1 MMFAS
6 VFASLGT
13 RIMFVVLAALLG
25 LGGLFIG
32 FVKVI
37 QKDVLAQ
44 LMEHLETG
52 QYKKRE
58 KTLAYMTKILEQ
70 GIHEY
75 YKNFDNATARK
86 MALDYFKRINDDKGM
101 IYMVVVDKNG
111 VVLFDPVNPKTV
123 GQSGLD
129 AQSVD
134 GVYYVRGY
142 LEAAKK
148 GGGYTYYKMP
158 KYDGGV
164 PEKKFAYSHYDEV
177 SQMVIATTS
186 YYTDYT
192 DINTEN
198 QAIKEGVN
206 KVFNEN
212 TTKLF
217 LWILTATIALVVLT
231 LIYAKLRIVKRIDEL
246 VLKINAFSH
255 GDKDLRAKIDVGD
268 RNDEISQVG
277 RGINLFVE
285 NARLIMEEI
294 KGISTSNKT
303 SMDKLV
309 QIAQETQK
317 SMKDSSTT
325 LNSVKNKATDV
336 ASMMN
341 ISIEQSQGLRK
352 RLIETQ
358 GLVKESKDAIGDLFS
373 QIIESAHT
381 EEELSSKVEQ
391 LSRNADDVKSILDI
405 INDIADQTNLLAL
418 NAAIEAA
425 RAGEHGRGF
434 AVVADEVRN
443 LAGRTQ
449 KSLAEINSTIMVIV
463 QEINA
468 VSSQMNLNSQKMER
482 LSDMSKSVQE
492 TYEKMSSN
500 LSSVV
505 LDSNQS
511 MDDYAKSGRQIEAM
525 VSDFAEVEKVASK
538 TLADSS
544 DILNIATH
552 VSGTTM
558 NLDKQVNLF
567 KT

>member
-1 MMFAS
+1 MMFS
-6 VFASLGT
+6 SMFASLGT
-13 RIMFVVLAALLG
+13 RIMLVVLAALLG

-32 FVKVI
+32 FVKVM
-37 QKDVLAQ
+37 QKDVLVQ
-44 LMEHLETG
+44 LMGHLETG

-58 KTLAYMTKILEQ
+58 KTLTYMTKILEQ

-177 SQMVIATTS
+177 SQMVIAATS
-186 YYTDYT
+186 YYT

-255 GDKDLRAKIDVGD
+255 GDKDLRAKIDLGD

-277 RGINLFVE
+277 RGVNLFVE

-309 QIAQETQK
+309 QIVQETQK
-317 SMKDSSTT
+317 SMKNSSTT
-325 LNSVKNKATDV
+325 LNSVKNKATDI

-352 RLIETQ
+352 HLIETQ

-373 QIIESAHT
+373 QITESAHT

-505 LDSNQS
+505 SDSNQS
-511 MDDYAKSGRQIEAM
+511 MDDYAKSGHQIEAM

>member
-1 MMFAS
+1 MVFSS
-6 VFASLGT
+6 VFSSLGA
-13 RIMFVVLAALLG
+13 RIIFIVLAALLG

-32 FVKVI
+32 FVKVM

-58 KTLAYMTKILEQ
+58 KTLAYMTEIIEQ

-75 YKNFDNATARK
+75 YKGFDNATARK
-86 MALDYFKRINDDKGM
+86 MALDYFKHINDDKGM

-129 AQSVD
+129 ARSVD

-177 SQMVIATTS
+177 SQMVIAATS
-186 YYTDYT
+186 YYT

-198 QAIKEGVN
+198 QAITEGVG
-206 KVFNEN
+206 KVFSEN

-246 VLKINAFSH
+246 VFKINAFSH

-277 RGINLFVE
+277 RGVNLFVE

-294 KGISTSNKT
+294 KGISTLNKT

-309 QIAQETQK
+309 QITQETQK
-317 SMKDSSTT
+317 SMKNSSTT
-325 LNSVKNKATDV
+325 LNSVKNKATDI

-341 ISIEQSQGLRK
+341 ASIEQSQGLRK

-373 QIIESAHT
+373 QITESAHT
-381 EEELSSKVEQ
+381 EEELSSQVEQ

-463 QEINA
+463 QEINT

-505 LDSNQS
+505 QDSNQS
-511 MDDYAKSGRQIEAM
+511 MDDYAKSGHQIEAM
-525 VSDFAEVEKVASK
+525 VSDFVEVEKAASK

-552 VSGTTM
+552 VSETAM

>member
-6 VFASLGT
+6 VSASLGT
-13 RIMFVVLAALLG
+13 RIMFAVLAALIS

-32 FVKVI
+32 FVKVM
-37 QKDVLAQ
+37 QKDVSAQ

-177 SQMVIATTS
+177 SQMVIAATS
-186 YYTDYT
+186 YYT

-198 QAIKEGVN
+198 KAIKEGVN

-212 TTKLF
+212 TAKLF
-217 LWILTATIALVVLT
+217 LWILTATVALVVLT

-277 RGINLFVE
+277 RGVNLFVE

-294 KGISTSNKT
+294 KGISALNKT

-317 SMKDSSTT
+317 SMKNSSTT
-325 LNSVKNKATDV
+325 LNSVKNKATDI

-341 ISIEQSQGLRK
+341 VSIEQSQGLRK

-373 QIIESAHT
+373 QITESAHT

-463 QEINA
+463 QEIND

-511 MDDYAKSGRQIEAM
+511 MDDYAKSGHQIEAM
-525 VSDFAEVEKVASK
+525 VSDFVEVEKVASK
-538 TLADSS
+538 ILADSS

>member
-1 MMFAS
+1 MVFSS
-6 VFASLGT
+6 VFSSLGA
-13 RIMFVVLAALLG
+13 RIIFIVLAALLG

-32 FVKVI
+32 FVKVM
-37 QKDVLAQ
+37 QKDVLMQ

-58 KTLAYMTKILEQ
+58 KTLAYLTEIIEQ

-75 YKNFDNATARK
+75 YKSFDNATARK

-186 YYTDYT
+186 YYTD
-192 DINTEN
+192 INTEN
-198 QAIKEGVN
+198 KAIKEGVN

-246 VLKINAFSH
+246 VFKINAFSH

-294 KGISTSNKT
+294 KRISTLNKT

-309 QIAQETQK
+309 QITQETQK
-317 SMKDSSTT
+317 SMKNSSTT
-325 LNSVKNKATDV
+325 LNSVKNKATDI

-341 ISIEQSQGLRK
+341 ASIEQSQGLRK

-358 GLVKESKDAIGDLFS
+358 AFVKESKDAIGDLFS
-373 QIIESAHT
+373 QITESAHT
-381 EEELSSKVEQ
+381 EEELSSQVEQ

-468 VSSQMNLNSQKMER
+468 VSSQMNLNSQKMKR

-505 LDSNQS
+505 QDSNQS
-511 MDDYAKSGRQIEAM
+511 MDDYAKSGHQIEAM
-525 VSDFAEVEKVASK
+525 VSDFVEVEKVASK

-552 VSGTTM
+552 VSETTI
-558 NLDKQVNLF
+558 NLYKQVNLF

>member
-32 FVKVI
+32 FVKVM

-58 KTLAYMTKILEQ
+58 KTLAYMTKLLEQ

-75 YKNFDNATARK
+75 YKSFDNATARK

-177 SQMVIATTS
+177 SQMVIAATS
-186 YYTDYT
+186 YYT

-198 QAIKEGVN
+198 KAIKEGVN

-212 TTKLF
+212 TAKLF

-255 GDKDLRAKIDVGD
+255 GDKDLRTKIDVGD

-277 RGINLFVE
+277 HGVNLFVE

-341 ISIEQSQGLRK
+341 ASIEQSQGLRK

-381 EEELSSKVEQ
+381 EEELSSQVEQ

-505 LDSNQS
+505 RDSNQS

-525 VSDFAEVEKVASK
+525 VSDFVGVEKVASK

>member
-1 MMFAS
+1 MMFS
-6 VFASLGT
+6 SMFASLGT
-13 RIMFVVLAALLG
+13 RIMLVVLAALLG

-32 FVKVI
+32 FVKVM

-75 YKNFDNATARK
+75 YKSFDNATARK

-177 SQMVIATTS
+177 SQMVIAATS
-186 YYTDYT
+186 YYT

-198 QAIKEGVN
+198 KAIKEGVN

-341 ISIEQSQGLRK
+341 ASIEQSQGLRK

-373 QIIESAHT
+373 QITESAHT

-505 LDSNQS
+505 RDSNQS
-511 MDDYAKSGRQIEAM
+511 MDDYAKSGHQIEAM
-525 VSDFAEVEKVASK
+525 VSDFVGVEKVASK

>member
-1 MMFAS
+1 MFAS

-32 FVKVI
+32 FVKVM

-58 KTLAYMTKILEQ
+58 KTLAYMTKLLEQ

-75 YKNFDNATARK
+75 YKSFDNATARK

-177 SQMVIATTS
+177 SQMVIAATS
-186 YYTDYT
+186 YYT

-198 QAIKEGVN
+198 KAIKEGVN

-212 TTKLF
+212 TAKLF

-255 GDKDLRAKIDVGD
+255 GDKDLRTKIDVGD

-277 RGINLFVE
+277 RGVNLFVE

-294 KGISTSNKT
+294 KGISASNKT

-309 QIAQETQK
+309 QIVQETQK
-317 SMKDSSTT
+317 NMKDSSTT

-341 ISIEQSQGLRK
+341 ASIEQSQRLRK

-381 EEELSSKVEQ
+381 EEELSSQVEQ

-505 LDSNQS
+505 RDSNQS

-525 VSDFAEVEKVASK
+525 VSDFVGVEKVASK

-544 DILNIATH
+544 DILNITTH

>member
-32 FVKVI
+32 FVKVM

-58 KTLAYMTKILEQ
+58 KTLAYMTKLLEQ
-70 GIHEY
+70 GIHGY

-123 GQSGLD
+123 GQSGLGL
-129 AQSVD
+129 QSVD

-177 SQMVIATTS
+177 SQMVIAATS
-186 YYTDYT
+186 YYT

-198 QAIKEGVN
+198 QAITEGVG

-212 TTKLF
+212 TAKLF
-217 LWILTATIALVVLT
+217 LWILTVTIALVVLT

-255 GDKDLRAKIDVGD
+255 GDKDLRTKIDVGD
-268 RNDEISQVG
+268 HNDEISQVG
-277 RGINLFVE
+277 RGVNLFVE

-341 ISIEQSQGLRK
+341 ASIEQSQGLRK

-381 EEELSSKVEQ
+381 EEELSSQVEQ

-505 LDSNQS
+505 SDSNQS

-525 VSDFAEVEKVASK
+525 VSDFVGVEKVASK

-544 DILNIATH
+544 NILNIATH

>member
-58 KTLAYMTKILEQ
+58 KTLAYMTKIIEQ

-75 YKNFDNATARK
+75 YKDFDNATARK

-123 GQSGLD
+123 GQSGLSL
-129 AQSVD
+129 QSVD

-177 SQMVIATTS
+177 SQMVIAATS
-186 YYTDYT
+186 YYT

-198 QAIKEGVN
+198 KAIKEGVN

-255 GDKDLRAKIDVGD
+255 GDKDLRTKIDVGD

-277 RGINLFVE
+277 RGVNLFVE

-341 ISIEQSQGLRK
+341 ASIEQSQGLRK

-373 QIIESAHT
+373 QITESAHT
-381 EEELSSKVEQ
+381 EEELSSQVEQ

-463 QEINA
+463 QEIND

-505 LDSNQS
+505 QDSNQS

-525 VSDFAEVEKVASK
+525 VSDFVGVEKVASK

>member
-1 MMFAS
+1 MMFS
-6 VFASLGT
+6 SMFASLGT
-13 RIMFVVLAALLG
+13 RIMLVVLAALLG

-32 FVKVI
+32 FVKVM

-177 SQMVIATTS
+177 SQMVIAATS
-186 YYTDYT
+186 YYT

-198 QAIKEGVN
+198 KAIKEGVN

-231 LIYAKLRIVKRIDEL
+231 IIYAKLRIVKRIDEL
-246 VLKINAFSH
+246 VLKINAFSR
-255 GDKDLRAKIDVGD
+255 GDKDLRIKIDVGD

-277 RGINLFVE
+277 HGVNLFVE

-325 LNSVKNKATDV
+325 LNSVKNKATDI

-373 QIIESAHT
+373 QITESAHT

-463 QEINA
+463 QEIND

-505 LDSNQS
+505 SDSNQS
-511 MDDYAKSGRQIEAM
+511 MDDYAKSGHQIEAM

-544 DILNIATH
+544 DILSIATH

>member
-1 MMFAS
+1 MFS
-6 VFASLGT
+6 SMFASLGT

-32 FVKVI
+32 FVKVM

-58 KTLAYMTKILEQ
+58 KTLAYMTKIIEQ

-75 YKNFDNATARK
+75 YKDFDNATARK

-177 SQMVIATTS
+177 SSMVIATTS
-186 YYTDYT
+186 YYTD
-192 DINTEN
+192 INTEN
-198 QAIKEGVN
+198 KAIKEGVN
-206 KVFNEN
+206 KVFDEN

-246 VLKINAFSH
+246 VLKINAFSR

-294 KGISTSNKT
+294 KGISTLNKT
-303 SMDKLV
+303 SMNKLV
-309 QIAQETQK
+309 QITQETQK
-317 SMKDSSTT
+317 SMKNSSTT
-325 LNSVKNKATDV
+325 LNSVKNKATDI

-341 ISIEQSQGLRK
+341 ASIEQSQGLRK

-373 QIIESAHT
+373 QITESAHT

-505 LDSNQS
+505 SDSNQT
-511 MDDYAKSGRQIEAM
+511 MDDYAKSGHQIEAM

>member
-1 MMFAS
+1 MMFT
-6 VFASLGT
+6 SLGT
-13 RIMFVVLAALLG
+13 RIMLVVLVALLG

-32 FVKVI
+32 FVKVM

-44 LMEHLETG
+44 LMEHLENG

-58 KTLAYMTKILEQ
+58 KTLAYMTEIIEQ

-75 YKNFDNATARK
+75 YKSFDNATARK

-111 VVLFDPVNPKTV
+111 IVLFDPVNPKTV

-129 AQSVD
+129 ARSVD

-142 LEAAKK
+142 LESAKK

-177 SQMVIATTS
+177 SQMVIAATS
-186 YYTDYT
+186 YYTD
-192 DINTEN
+192 INAEN
-198 QAIKEGVN
+198 KAIKEGVN

-231 LIYAKLRIVKRIDEL
+231 LVYAKLRIVKRIDEL
-246 VLKINAFSH
+246 VFKINAFSH

-294 KGISTSNKT
+294 KGISTLNKT
-303 SMDKLV
+303 SMNKLV
-309 QIAQETQK
+309 QITQETQK

-325 LNSVKNKATDV
+325 LNSVKNKATDI

-341 ISIEQSQGLRK
+341 ASIEQSQGLRK

-373 QIIESAHT
+373 QITESAHT
-381 EEELSSKVEQ
+381 EEELSSQVEQ

-505 LDSNQS
+505 QDSNQS
-511 MDDYAKSGRQIEAM
+511 MDDYAKSGHQIEAM
-525 VSDFAEVEKVASK
+525 VSDFVEVEKVASK

-552 VSGTTM
+552 VSETTI

>member
-1 MMFAS
+1 MFS
-6 VFASLGT
+6 SMFASLGT
-13 RIMFVVLAALLG
+13 RIMLVVLAALLG

-32 FVKVI
+32 FVKVM

-134 GVYYVRGY
+134 GVYYIRGY

-177 SQMVIATTS
+177 SQMVIAATS
-186 YYTDYT
+186 YYT

-198 QAIKEGVN
+198 KAIKEGVN
-206 KVFNEN
+206 KVFDEN

-217 LWILTATIALVVLT
+217 LWILTTTIALVVLT

-341 ISIEQSQGLRK
+341 ASIEQSQGLRK

-463 QEINA
+463 QEIND

-505 LDSNQS
+505 QDSNQS

-525 VSDFAEVEKVASK
+525 VSDFIEVEKVASK

>member
-13 RIMFVVLAALLG
+13 RIMFVVLVALLG

-32 FVKVI
+32 FVKVM

-58 KTLAYMTKILEQ
+58 KTLAYMTKLLEQ

-75 YKNFDNATARK
+75 YKSFDNATARK

-177 SQMVIATTS
+177 SQMVIAATS
-186 YYTDYT
+186 YYT

-198 QAIKEGVN
+198 KAIKEGVN

-255 GDKDLRAKIDVGD
+255 GDKDLRTKIDVGD

-277 RGINLFVE
+277 RGVNLFVE

-341 ISIEQSQGLRK
+341 ASIEQSQGLRK

-381 EEELSSKVEQ
+381 EEELSSQVEQ

-505 LDSNQS
+505 SDSNQS

-525 VSDFAEVEKVASK
+525 VSDFVGVEKVASK

>member
-1 MMFAS
+1 MFAS

-32 FVKVI
+32 FVKVM

-58 KTLAYMTKILEQ
+58 KTLAYITKLLEQ

-75 YKNFDNATARK
+75 YKSFDNATARK

-177 SQMVIATTS
+177 SQMVIAATS
-186 YYTDYT
+186 YYT

-198 QAIKEGVN
+198 KAIKEGVN

-212 TTKLF
+212 TAKLF

-255 GDKDLRAKIDVGD
+255 GDKDLRTKIDVGD

-277 RGINLFVE
+277 RGVNLFVE

-341 ISIEQSQGLRK
+341 ASIEQSQGLRK

-381 EEELSSKVEQ
+381 EEELSSQVEQ

-505 LDSNQS
+505 SDSNQS

-525 VSDFAEVEKVASK
+525 VSDFVGVEKVASK

>member
-32 FVKVI
+32 FVKVM

-58 KTLAYMTKILEQ
+58 KTLAYMTKIIEQ

-177 SQMVIATTS
+177 SQMVIAATS
-186 YYTDYT
+186 YYT

-198 QAIKEGVN
+198 KAIKEGVN

-212 TTKLF
+212 TAKLF

-255 GDKDLRAKIDVGD
+255 GDKDLRTKIDVGD

-277 RGINLFVE
+277 RGVNLFVE

-341 ISIEQSQGLRK
+341 ASIEQSQGLRK

-373 QIIESAHT
+373 QITESAHT
-381 EEELSSKVEQ
+381 EEELSSQVEQ

-505 LDSNQS
+505 SDSNQS

-525 VSDFAEVEKVASK
+525 VSDFVGVEKVASK

>member
-1 MMFAS
+1 MFS
-6 VFASLGT
+6 SMFASLGT
-13 RIMFVVLAALLG
+13 RIMLVVLAALLG

-32 FVKVI
+32 FVKVM

-177 SQMVIATTS
+177 SQMVIAATS
-186 YYTDYT
+186 YYT

-198 QAIKEGVN
+198 KAIKEGVN

-212 TTKLF
+212 TTRLF
-217 LWILTATIALVVLT
+217 LWILTATIALVVLA

-255 GDKDLRAKIDVGD
+255 GDKDLRVKIDLGD

-277 RGINLFVE
+277 RGVNLFVE

-325 LNSVKNKATDV
+325 LNSVKNKATDI
-336 ASMMN
+336 AGMMN

-373 QIIESAHT
+373 QITESAHT

-505 LDSNQS
+505 SDSNQS
-511 MDDYAKSGRQIEAM
+511 MDDYAKSGHQIEAM

-544 DILNIATH
+544 NILNIATH

>member
-13 RIMFVVLAALLG
+13 RIMLVVLAALLG

-32 FVKVI
+32 FVKVM

-134 GVYYVRGY
+134 GVYYVRGH

-177 SQMVIATTS
+177 SQMVIAATS
-186 YYTDYT
+186 YYT

-198 QAIKEGVN
+198 KAIKEGVN

-246 VLKINAFSH
+246 VLKIDSFSH

-341 ISIEQSQGLRK
+341 ASIEQSQGLRK

-425 RAGEHGRGF
+425 RVGEHGRGF

-463 QEINA
+463 QEIND

-505 LDSNQS
+505 SDSNQS

>member
-13 RIMFVVLAALLG
+13 RIMLVVLAALLG

-177 SQMVIATTS
+177 SQMVIAATS
-186 YYTDYT
+186 YYT

-198 QAIKEGVN
+198 KAIKEGVN

-336 ASMMN
+336 ANMMN
-341 ISIEQSQGLRK
+341 TSIEQSQGLRK

-373 QIIESAHT
+373 QITESAHT

-463 QEINA
+463 QEIND

-505 LDSNQS
+505 QDSNQS
-511 MDDYAKSGRQIEAM
+511 MDDYAKSGHQIEAM

-558 NLDKQVNLF
+558 NLDNQVNLF

>member
-1 MMFAS
+1 MVFSSM
-6 VFASLGT
+6 FASLGT
-13 RIMFVVLAALLG
+13 RIMLVVLAALLG

-32 FVKVI
+32 FVKVM

-86 MALDYFKRINDDKGM
+86 MALNYFKRINDDKGM

-177 SQMVIATTS
+177 SQMVIAATS
-186 YYTDYT
+186 YYT

-198 QAIKEGVN
+198 KAIKEGVN

-246 VLKINAFSH
+246 VLKVNAFSH
-255 GDKDLRAKIDVGD
+255 GDKDLRIKIDVGD

-277 RGINLFVE
+277 HGVNLFVE

-317 SMKDSSTT
+317 SMKNSSTT
-325 LNSVKNKATDV
+325 LNSVKNKATDI

-341 ISIEQSQGLRK
+341 TSIEQSQGLRK

-373 QIIESAHT
+373 QITESAHT

-511 MDDYAKSGRQIEAM
+511 MDDYAKSGHQIEAM

>member
-1 MMFAS
+1 MFS
-6 VFASLGT
+6 SMFASLGT
-13 RIMFVVLAALLG
+13 RIMLVVLAALLG

-32 FVKVI
+32 FVKVM

-44 LMEHLETG
+44 LMEHLENG

-58 KTLAYMTKILEQ
+58 KTLAYMTKLLEQ

-177 SQMVIATTS
+177 SQMVIAATS
-186 YYTDYT
+186 YYT

-198 QAIKEGVN
+198 KAIKEGVN

-246 VLKINAFSH
+246 VLKINAFSR
-255 GDKDLRAKIDVGD
+255 GDKDLRIKIDVGD

-277 RGINLFVE
+277 HGVNLFVE

-309 QIAQETQK
+309 QIVQETQK

-325 LNSVKNKATDV
+325 LNSVKNKATDI

-373 QIIESAHT
+373 QITESAHT

-463 QEINA
+463 QEIND

-505 LDSNQS
+505 SDSNQS
-511 MDDYAKSGRQIEAM
+511 MDDYAKSGHQIEAM
-525 VSDFAEVEKVASK
+525 VSDFVEVEKVASK

>member
-1 MMFAS
+1 MMFS
-6 VFASLGT
+6 SMFASLGT
-13 RIMFVVLAALLG
+13 RIMLVVLAALIS

-32 FVKVI
+32 FVKVM

-58 KTLAYMTKILEQ
+58 KTLAYMTKLLEQ

-177 SQMVIATTS
+177 SQMVIAATS
-186 YYTDYT
+186 YYT

-255 GDKDLRAKIDVGD
+255 GDKDLRAKIEVGD

-336 ASMMN
+336 ASMMSA
-341 ISIEQSQGLRK
+341 SIEQSQGLRK

-373 QIIESAHT
+373 QITESTHT

-463 QEINA
+463 QEIND

-505 LDSNQS
+505 SDSNQS

-525 VSDFAEVEKVASK
+525 VSDFVGVEKVASK

-552 VSGTTM
+552 VNGTTM

>member
-32 FVKVI
+32 FVKVM
-37 QKDVLAQ
+37 QKDVLVQ

-58 KTLAYMTKILEQ
+58 KTLAYMTKLLEQ

-75 YKNFDNATARK
+75 YKSFDNATARK

-123 GQSGLD
+123 GQSGLSL
-129 AQSVD
+129 QSVD

-177 SQMVIATTS
+177 SQMVIAATS
-186 YYTDYT
+186 YYT

-198 QAIKEGVN
+198 KAIKEGVN

-212 TTKLF
+212 TAKLF

-255 GDKDLRAKIDVGD
+255 GDKDLRTKIDVGD

-277 RGINLFVE
+277 RGVNLFVE

-341 ISIEQSQGLRK
+341 ASIEQSQGLRK

-381 EEELSSKVEQ
+381 EEELSSQVEQ

-505 LDSNQS
+505 SDSNQS

>member
-32 FVKVI
+32 FVKVM

-58 KTLAYMTKILEQ
+58 KTLAYMTKLLEQ

-123 GQSGLD
+123 GQSGLGL
-129 AQSVD
+129 QSVD

-177 SQMVIATTS
+177 SQMVIAATS
-186 YYTDYT
+186 YYT

-198 QAIKEGVN
+198 KAIKEGVN

-212 TTKLF
+212 TAKLF

-255 GDKDLRAKIDVGD
+255 GDKDLRTKIDVGD

-277 RGINLFVE
+277 RGVNLFVE

-309 QIAQETQK
+309 QIAQKTQK

-325 LNSVKNKATDV
+325 LNSVKNKAADV

-341 ISIEQSQGLRK
+341 ASIEQSQGLRK

-381 EEELSSKVEQ
+381 EEELSSQVEQ

-505 LDSNQS
+505 SDSNQS
-511 MDDYAKSGRQIEAM
+511 MDDYAKSGRQIKAM
-525 VSDFAEVEKVASK
+525 VSDFVGVEKVASK
-538 TLADSS
+538 TLSDSS

>member
-1 MMFAS
+1 MMFS
-6 VFASLGT
+6 SMFASLGT
-13 RIMFVVLAALLG
+13 RIMLVVLAALLG

-44 LMEHLETG
+44 LMEHLENG

-58 KTLAYMTKILEQ
+58 KTLAYMTKLLEQ

-75 YKNFDNATARK
+75 YKSFDNATARK

-111 VVLFDPVNPKTV
+111 IVLFDPVNPKTV

-177 SQMVIATTS
+177 SQMVIAATS
-186 YYTDYT
+186 YYT

-198 QAIKEGVN
+198 KAIKEGVN

-231 LIYAKLRIVKRIDEL
+231 LVYAKLRIVKRIDEL

-294 KGISTSNKT
+294 KGISTLNKT

-309 QIAQETQK
+309 QITQETQK

-325 LNSVKNKATDV
+325 LNSVKNKATDI

-373 QIIESAHT
+373 QITESAHT
-381 EEELSSKVEQ
+381 EEELSSQVEQ

-511 MDDYAKSGRQIEAM
+511 MDDYAKSGHQIEAM
-525 VSDFAEVEKVASK
+525 VSDFVEVEKVASK

-544 DILNIATH
+544 DILSIATH
-552 VSGTTM
+552 VSETTM

>member
-13 RIMFVVLAALLG
+13 RIVFVVLAALIS

-32 FVKVI
+32 FVKVM
-37 QKDVLAQ
+37 QKDVSAQ

-70 GIHEY
+70 GIHGY

-177 SQMVIATTS
+177 SQMVIAATS
-186 YYTDYT
+186 YYT

-198 QAIKEGVN
+198 QAITEGVG
-206 KVFNEN
+206 KVFSEN

-231 LIYAKLRIVKRIDEL
+231 LIYAKLRIVKRIDGL

-255 GDKDLRAKIDVGD
+255 GDKDLRAKIEVDD

-277 RGINLFVE
+277 RGVNLFVE

-317 SMKDSSTT
+317 SMKNSSTT

-341 ISIEQSQGLRK
+341 ASIEQSQGLRK

-505 LDSNQS
+505 RDSNQS

-525 VSDFAEVEKVASK
+525 VSDFVEVEKVASK

>member
-1 MMFAS
+1 MMFS
-6 VFASLGT
+6 SMFASLGT
-13 RIMFVVLAALLG
+13 RIMLVVLAALLG

-32 FVKVI
+32 FVKVM

-177 SQMVIATTS
+177 SQMVIAATS
-186 YYTDYT
+186 YYT

-198 QAIKEGVN
+198 KAIKEGVN

-246 VLKINAFSH
+246 VLKINAFSR
-255 GDKDLRAKIDVGD
+255 GDKDLRIKIDVGD

-277 RGINLFVE
+277 HGVNLFVE

-317 SMKDSSTT
+317 SMKNSSTT

-358 GLVKESKDAIGDLFS
+358 GLVKESKEAIGDLFS
-373 QIIESAHT
+373 QITESAHT

-463 QEINA
+463 QEIND

-505 LDSNQS
+505 QDSNQS
-511 MDDYAKSGRQIEAM
+511 MDDYAKSGHQIEAM

>member
-1 MMFAS
+1 MVFFSMFS
-6 VFASLGT
+6 SLGA

-32 FVKVI
+32 FVKVM

-58 KTLAYMTKILEQ
+58 KTLAYMTELLEQ

-75 YKNFDNATARK
+75 YKSFDNATARK

-177 SQMVIATTS
+177 SQMVIAATS
-186 YYTDYT
+186 YYT

-198 QAIKEGVN
+198 KAIKEGVN

-231 LIYAKLRIVKRIDEL
+231 LIYARLRIVKRIDEL
-246 VLKINAFSH
+246 VFKINAFSH
-255 GDKDLRAKIDVGD
+255 GDKDLRVKIDVGD

-277 RGINLFVE
+277 RGVNLFVE

-294 KGISTSNKT
+294 KGISTLNKT

-309 QIAQETQK
+309 QITQETQK
-317 SMKDSSTT
+317 SMKNSSTT
-325 LNSVKNKATDV
+325 LNSVKNKATDI

-341 ISIEQSQGLRK
+341 ASIEQSQGLRE

-358 GLVKESKDAIGDLFS
+358 AFVKESKDAIGDLFS
-373 QIIESAHT
+373 QITESAHT
-381 EEELSSKVEQ
+381 EEELSSQVEQ

-505 LDSNQS
+505 QDSNQS
-511 MDDYAKSGRQIEAM
+511 MDDYAKSGHQIEAM
-525 VSDFAEVEKVASK
+525 VSDFVEVEKVASK

-544 DILNIATH
+544 DILNIVTH
-552 VSGTTM
+552 VSETTM

>member
-1 MMFAS
+1 MMFS
-6 VFASLGT
+6 SMFASLGT
-13 RIMFVVLAALLG
+13 RIMLVVLAALLG

-32 FVKVI
+32 FVKVM

-44 LMEHLETG
+44 LMEHLENG

-58 KTLAYMTKILEQ
+58 KTLAYMTKLIEQ

-75 YKNFDNATARK
+75 YKSFDNATARK

-123 GQSGLD
+123 GQSGLE

-186 YYTDYT
+186 YYTD
-192 DINTEN
+192 INTEN
-198 QAIKEGVN
+198 KAIKEGVN

-231 LIYAKLRIVKRIDEL
+231 LVYAKLRIVKRIDEL

-294 KGISTSNKT
+294 KGISTLNKT
-303 SMDKLV
+303 SMDQLV
-309 QIAQETQK
+309 QITQETQK

-325 LNSVKNKATDV
+325 LNSVKNKATDI

-341 ISIEQSQGLRK
+341 ASIEQSQGLRK

-373 QIIESAHT
+373 QITESAHT
-381 EEELSSKVEQ
+381 EEELSSQVEQ

-505 LDSNQS
+505 QNSNQS
-511 MDDYAKSGRQIEAM
+511 MDDYAKSGHQIEAM
-525 VSDFAEVEKVASK
+525 VSDFVEVEKVASK

>member
-1 MMFAS
+1 MMFS
-6 VFASLGT
+6 SMFASLGA
-13 RIMFVVLAALLG
+13 RIMLVVLAALLG

-32 FVKVI
+32 FVKVM

-177 SQMVIATTS
+177 SQMVIAATS
-186 YYTDYT
+186 YYT

-198 QAIKEGVN
+198 KAIKEGVN

-246 VLKINAFSH
+246 VLKINAFSR
-255 GDKDLRAKIDVGD
+255 GDKDLRIKIDVGD

-277 RGINLFVE
+277 RGVNLFVE

-325 LNSVKNKATDV
+325 LNSVKNKATDI

-373 QIIESAHT
+373 QITESAHT

-463 QEINA
+463 QEIND

-511 MDDYAKSGRQIEAM
+511 MDDYAKSGHQIEAM

>member
-32 FVKVI
+32 FVKVM

-86 MALDYFKRINDDKGM
+86 MALDYFKRINDDKG

-123 GQSGLD
+123 GQSGLGL
-129 AQSVD
+129 QSVD

-177 SQMVIATTS
+177 SQMVIAATS
-186 YYTDYT
+186 YYT

-255 GDKDLRAKIDVGD
+255 GDKDLRTKIDVGD

-277 RGINLFVE
+277 RGVNLFVE

-303 SMDKLV
+303 SIDKLV

-341 ISIEQSQGLRK
+341 ASIEQSQGLRK

-373 QIIESAHT
+373 QITESAHT
-381 EEELSSKVEQ
+381 EEELSSQVEQ

-505 LDSNQS
+505 SDSNQS

-525 VSDFAEVEKVASK
+525 VSDFVGVEKVASK

>member
-1 MMFAS
+1 MMFS
-6 VFASLGT
+6 SMFASLGT

-177 SQMVIATTS
+177 SQMVIAATS
-186 YYTDYT
+186 YYT

-198 QAIKEGVN
+198 RAIKEGVN

-212 TTKLF
+212 TAKLF
-217 LWILTATIALVVLT
+217 LWILTVTIALVVLT

-255 GDKDLRAKIDVGD
+255 GDKDLRAKIDLGD

-277 RGINLFVE
+277 RGVNLFVE

-341 ISIEQSQGLRK
+341 ASIEQSQGLRK

-373 QIIESAHT
+373 QITESAHT

-511 MDDYAKSGRQIEAM
+511 MDDYAKSGHQIEAM

>member
-1 MMFAS
+1 M
-6 VFASLGT
+6 L
-13 RIMFVVLAALLG
+13 VVLAALLG

-58 KTLAYMTKILEQ
+58 KTLAYMTKIIEQ

-177 SQMVIATTS
+177 SQMVIAATS
-186 YYTDYT
+186 YYT

-198 QAIKEGVN
+198 KAIKEGVN

-212 TTKLF
+212 TAKLF

-255 GDKDLRAKIDVGD
+255 GDKDLRARIDVGD

-277 RGINLFVE
+277 RGVNLFVE

-317 SMKDSSTT
+317 SMKNSSTT

-341 ISIEQSQGLRK
+341 ASIEQSQGLRK

-373 QIIESAHT
+373 QITESAHT

-463 QEINA
+463 QEIND

-505 LDSNQS
+505 RDSNQS
-511 MDDYAKSGRQIEAM
+511 MDDYAKSGHQIEAM

-558 NLDKQVNLF
+558 SLDKQVNLF

>member
-32 FVKVI
+32 FVKVM

-58 KTLAYMTKILEQ
+58 KTLAYMTKLLEQ

-75 YKNFDNATARK
+75 YKSFDNATARK

-177 SQMVIATTS
+177 SQMVIAATS
-186 YYTDYT
+186 YYT

-198 QAIKEGVN
+198 KAIKEGVN

-255 GDKDLRAKIDVGD
+255 GDKDLRTKIDVGD

-277 RGINLFVE
+277 RGVNLFVE

-341 ISIEQSQGLRK
+341 ASIEQSQGLRK

-381 EEELSSKVEQ
+381 EEELSSQVEQ

-505 LDSNQS
+505 SDSNQS

>member
-1 MMFAS
+1 MMFS
-6 VFASLGT
+6 SMFASLGT
-13 RIMFVVLAALLG
+13 RIMLVVLVALLG

-32 FVKVI
+32 FVKVM

-75 YKNFDNATARK
+75 YKSFDNATARK

-177 SQMVIATTS
+177 SQMVIAATS
-186 YYTDYT
+186 YYT

-198 QAIKEGVN
+198 KAIKEGVN

-231 LIYAKLRIVKRIDEL
+231 LVYAKLRIVKRIDEL

-294 KGISTSNKT
+294 KGISTLNKT

-309 QIAQETQK
+309 QITQETQK

-325 LNSVKNKATDV
+325 LNSVKNKATDI

-341 ISIEQSQGLRK
+341 ASIEQSQGLRK

-373 QIIESAHT
+373 QITESAHT
-381 EEELSSKVEQ
+381 EEELSSQVEQ

-511 MDDYAKSGRQIEAM
+511 MDDYAKSGHQIEAM
-525 VSDFAEVEKVASK
+525 VSDFVEVEKVASK

-552 VSGTTM
+552 VSETTI

>member
-13 RIMFVVLAALLG
+13 RIVFVVLAALIS

-32 FVKVI
+32 FVKI
-37 QKDVLAQ
+37 MQKDVSAQ

-58 KTLAYMTKILEQ
+58 KTLAYMTELLEQ
-70 GIHEY
+70 GIHGY

-123 GQSGLD
+123 GQSGLSL
-129 AQSVD
+129 QSVD

-177 SQMVIATTS
+177 SQMVIAATS
-186 YYTDYT
+186 YYT

-198 QAIKEGVN
+198 QAITEGVG

-217 LWILTATIALVVLT
+217 LWILTATIALAVLT
-231 LIYAKLRIVKRIDEL
+231 LIYAKLRIVKRIDGL

-255 GDKDLRAKIDVGD
+255 GDKDLRAKIEVDD

-277 RGINLFVE
+277 RGVNLFVE

-341 ISIEQSQGLRK
+341 ASIEQSQGLRK

-373 QIIESAHT
+373 QITESAHT
-381 EEELSSKVEQ
+381 EEELSSQVEQ

-505 LDSNQS
+505 QDSNQS

-525 VSDFAEVEKVASK
+525 VSDFVEVEKVASK

-558 NLDKQVNLF
+558 SLDKQVNLF

>member
-13 RIMFVVLAALLG
+13 RIVFVVLAALIS

-32 FVKVI
+32 FVKVM
-37 QKDVLAQ
+37 QKDVSVQ

-70 GIHEY
+70 GIHGY

-177 SQMVIATTS
+177 SQMVIAATS
-186 YYTDYT
+186 YYT

-198 QAIKEGVN
+198 QAITEGVG
-206 KVFNEN
+206 KVFSEN

-217 LWILTATIALVVLT
+217 LWILTATIALAVLT
-231 LIYAKLRIVKRIDEL
+231 LIYAKLRIVKRIDGL

-255 GDKDLRAKIDVGD
+255 GDKDLRAKIEVDD

-277 RGINLFVE
+277 RGVNLFVE

-341 ISIEQSQGLRK
+341 TSIEQSQGLRK

-358 GLVKESKDAIGDLFS
+358 RLVKESKDAIGDLFS

-381 EEELSSKVEQ
+381 EEELSSQVEQ

-505 LDSNQS
+505 RDSNQS

-525 VSDFAEVEKVASK
+525 VSDFVEVEKVASK

>member
-1 MMFAS
+1 MFS
-6 VFASLGT
+6 SMFASLGT
-13 RIMFVVLAALLG
+13 RIMLVVLAALLG

-32 FVKVI
+32 FVKVM

-44 LMEHLETG
+44 LMEHLENG

-58 KTLAYMTKILEQ
+58 KTLAYMTKLLEQ

-75 YKNFDNATARK
+75 YKSFDNATARK

-177 SQMVIATTS
+177 SQMVIAATS
-186 YYTDYT
+186 YYT

-198 QAIKEGVN
+198 KAIKEGVN
-206 KVFNEN
+206 KVFDEN

-246 VLKINAFSH
+246 VLKINAFSR
-255 GDKDLRAKIDVGD
+255 GDKDLRIKIDVGD

-277 RGINLFVE
+277 RGVNLFVE

-294 KGISTSNKT
+294 KGISTLNKT
-303 SMDKLV
+303 SMGKLV
-309 QIAQETQK
+309 QITQETQK

-325 LNSVKNKATDV
+325 LNSVKNKATDI

-341 ISIEQSQGLRK
+341 ASIEQSQGLRK

-358 GLVKESKDAIGDLFS
+358 GLVKESKEAIGDLFS
-373 QIIESAHT
+373 QITESAHT
-381 EEELSSKVEQ
+381 EDELSSKVEQ

-511 MDDYAKSGRQIEAM
+511 MDDYAKSGHQIEAM
-525 VSDFAEVEKVASK
+525 VSDFVEVEKVASK

-552 VSGTTM
+552 VSETTM

>member
-1 MMFAS
+1 MVFFSMFS
-6 VFASLGT
+6 SLGT
-13 RIMFVVLAALLG
+13 RIVFVVLAALLG
-25 LGGLFIG
+25 LGGLSIG
-32 FVKVI
+32 LVKFM
-37 QKDVLAQ
+37 QKDVLVQ
-44 LMEHLETG
+44 LMEHLEAG

-58 KTLAYMTKILEQ
+58 KTLAYMTKLLEQ

-111 VVLFDPVNPKTV
+111 IVLFDPVNPKTV

-177 SQMVIATTS
+177 SSMVIAATS
-186 YYTDYT
+186 YYT

-198 QAIKEGVN
+198 KAIKEGVN
-206 KVFNEN
+206 KIFNEN

-217 LWILTATIALVVLT
+217 LWILAATIALVVLT

-255 GDKDLRAKIDVGD
+255 GDKDLRAKIEVDD

-277 RGINLFVE
+277 RGVNLFVE

-294 KGISTSNKT
+294 KGISTLNKT

-317 SMKDSSTT
+317 SMKNSSTT
-325 LNSVKNKATDV
+325 LNSVKNKATDI

-341 ISIEQSQGLRK
+341 ASIEQSQGLRK

-358 GLVKESKDAIGDLFS
+358 GLVKESKEAIGDLFS
-373 QIIESAHT
+373 QITESAHT

-511 MDDYAKSGRQIEAM
+511 MDDYAKSGHQIEAM
-525 VSDFAEVEKVASK
+525 VSDFVEVEKVASK
-538 TLADSS
+538 TLVDSS

-552 VSGTTM
+552 VSETTM

>member
-13 RIMFVVLAALLG
+13 RIVFVVLAALIS

-32 FVKVI
+32 FVKVM
-37 QKDVLAQ
+37 QKDVSAQ
-44 LMEHLETG
+44 LMEHLKTG

-58 KTLAYMTKILEQ
+58 KTLAYMTEIIEQ
-70 GIHEY
+70 GIHGY

-86 MALDYFKRINDDKGM
+86 MALDYFKHINDDKGM

-123 GQSGLD
+123 GQSGLSL
-129 AQSVD
+129 QSVD

-177 SQMVIATTS
+177 SQMVIAATS
-186 YYTDYT
+186 YYS

-198 QAIKEGVN
+198 QAITEGVG

-212 TTKLF
+212 TAKLF
-217 LWILTATIALVVLT
+217 LWILAATIALVVLT

-317 SMKDSSTT
+317 SMKNSSTT

-336 ASMMN
+336 ANMMN
-341 ISIEQSQGLRK
+341 TSIEQSQGLRK

-358 GLVKESKDAIGDLFS
+358 GLVKKSKDAIGDLFS

-381 EEELSSKVEQ
+381 EEELSNKVEQ

-511 MDDYAKSGRQIEAM
+511 MDDYAKSGHQIEAM
-525 VSDFAEVEKVASK
+525 VSDFVEVEKVASK